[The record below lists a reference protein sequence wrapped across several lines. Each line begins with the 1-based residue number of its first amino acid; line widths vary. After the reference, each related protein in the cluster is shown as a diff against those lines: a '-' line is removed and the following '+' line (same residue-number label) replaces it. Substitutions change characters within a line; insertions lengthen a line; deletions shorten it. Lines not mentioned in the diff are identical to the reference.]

1 MIYYLSLRFIKKMNR
16 SATTLFLVFLL
27 LLPNLVQAFHVIE
40 EHADEY
46 FCTEKSTHIHE
57 EKNKC
62 ILEYTFTNPFV
73 DTYKKINFQAK
84 QQILLEKTTYKDQ
97 FLLNKFITGKN
108 LRAPPYISL
117 FSQ

>member
-1 MIYYLSLRFIKKMNR
+1 MNR
-16 SATTLFLVFLL
+16 SAVSLFLVFLL
-27 LLPNLVQAFHVIE
+27 LLPNLAQAFHVIE

-57 EKNKC
+57 EENKC

-73 DTYKKINFQAK
+73 DTHKKNNFQVK
-84 QQILLEKTTYKDQ
+84 HQILTEKTIYKDQ

-108 LRAPPYISL
+108 LRAPPYPL
-117 FSQ
+117 FSLDNQPL